1 MGREKP
7 LPRSTSGGNAKP
19 TIRRNPQGAGTK
31 VSTIARHFERLN
43 RDNERANRRYAVIR
57 GRKVRPVASSTATV
71 EVLESIKDAIKDD
84 TDASDSS
91 SEADDE
97 GGDEDEARKSSE
109 KNTADPSPEQ
119 SQTLPAVP
127 IQVNVDAS
135 NATPVPVPQDEGTF
149 IPPSS
154 TPPLP
159 PPFASLETPSSL
171 PSPFL
176 QSGPPDQHP
185 PPTPPTISLDD
196 LPGKGS
202 IFGQAFRGLW
212 SGQFPSRR
220 AELESED
227 PLNDP
232 EHIFRDSLMV
242 VRTDEPTSIIA
253 LSLKWGVFFC
263 SIYYTDRTFS

>member
-1 MGREKP
+1 M
-7 LPRSTSGGNAKP
+7 
-19 TIRRNPQGAGTK
+19 
-31 VSTIARHFERLN
+31 
-43 RDNERANRRYAVIR
+43 
-57 GRKVRPVASSTATV
+57 
-71 EVLESIKDAIKDD
+71 LESIKDAIKDD

-97 GGDEDEARKSSE
+97 GGDDDEARKSSE
-109 KNTADPSPEQ
+109 KNTTDPSPEQ

-127 IQVNVDAS
+127 VQGNVDAP
-135 NATPVPVPQDEGTF
+135 NATLVPVPQDEGTT

-159 PPFASLETPSSL
+159 PPLASLETPSSL

-176 QSGPPDQHP
+176 QSGPSDQHP

-202 IFGQAFRGLW
+202 IFGQFRGLW

-253 LSLKWGVFFC
+253 LSLKWGFFFVLY
-263 SIYYTDRTFS
+263 IILIVHFSKLGTIS